1 MKLAHEA
8 RALLGEGD
16 NFTQTAAVYLTLV
29 WCLREMRRYREAI
42 AAAEEGLAADARRRA
57 RALGHRDRGGAHRR
71 GKGEVLSARFRFRY
85 VEVVRFRDLDSLG
98 HVNNAVY
105 LTYFESARIAYWL
118 HTTKRTGLRRA
129 GHDPRPRGDR
139 LPLAPRL
146 RRVGRDL
153 GGRHFAG
160 RSSFVLESDM
170 HERAS
175 GRLVA
180 GSRKVLVYFD
190 YAAGKSAPIPD
201 GLRALILAQDP
212 EARPAV

>member
-1 MKLAHEA
+1 
-8 RALLGEGD
+8 
-16 NFTQTAAVYLTLV
+16 
-29 WCLREMRRYREAI
+29 
-42 AAAEEGLAADARRRA
+42 
-57 RALGHRDRGGAHRR
+57 
-71 GKGEVLSARFRFRY
+71 VLSPRFRFRH

-118 HTTKRTGLRRA
+118 HTTKRTGLGALDMILARA
-129 GHDPRPRGDR
+129 EIDFRS
-139 LPLAPRL
+139 PLAYGESVEIS
-146 RRVGRDL
+146 VGATSL
-153 GGRHFAG
+153 G